1 MHANG
6 IYFSSFFKLNKCIL
20 INFSEEIQD
29 QRELEAIN
37 DRYKKALRVFV
48 ENRFPTQT
56 TRFAEL
62 LSCIP
67 EVQAAASLVVQS
79 KMFYV
84 PLFLNTSLKSETMG

>member
-1 MHANG
+1 M
-6 IYFSSFFKLNKCIL
+6 L
-20 INFSEEIQD
+20 IIFIFINLEEVQD

-48 ENRFPTQT
+48 ENRFPLQA
-56 TRFAEL
+56 TRFTEL

>member
-1 MHANG
+1 MFKINK
-6 IYFSSFFKLNKCIL
+6 YTSVFSYLTT
-20 INFSEEIQD
+20 EEVQD
-29 QRELEAIN
+29 QKELEAIN

-48 ENRFPTQT
+48 ENRFPQQT

>member
-1 MHANG
+1 MKVCCL
-6 IYFSSFFKLNKCIL
+6 KLQYLHFLLTYSIK
-20 INFSEEIQD
+20 FSEEVQD

-48 ENRFPTQT
+48 ENRFPQQT

-67 EVQAAASLVVQS
+67 EVQAAATLVVQS

>member
-1 MHANG
+1 MFSNFL
-6 IYFSSFFKLNKCIL
+6 YFNI
-20 INFSEEIQD
+20 EEVQD

-48 ENRFPTQT
+48 ENRFPQQT

-84 PLFLNTSLKSETMG
+84 PLFLNTSLKNETMG

>member
-1 MHANG
+1 MLINVLNQS
-6 IYFSSFFKLNKCIL
+6 IYFSFPFLTT
-20 INFSEEIQD
+20 EEVQD

-48 ENRFPTQT
+48 ENRFPQQT